1 MNPELRNW
9 YLSNLGIVQYV
20 PKGQEP
26 VTLQFH
32 SDPVVGDAESE
43 PGPESGQ
50 SHLAAGGKASLV
62 EASSVKAQ
70 VANVLGLMDVK
81 TVDARTAEEKE
92 PLPLNNTE
100 GTLTS
105 VNPAV
110 SLPVGIPVT
119 IYWFLT
125 SSTLVRSLIV
135 RNASYLATSCGL

>member
-70 VANVLGLMDVK
+70 VANVLGLMDV
-81 TVDARTAEEKE
+81 D
-92 PLPLNNTE
+92 
-100 GTLTS
+100 
-105 VNPAV
+105 
-110 SLPVGIPVT
+110 LPVGIPVT